1 VEAPNHVRATDWR
14 VDDGEGTSGPSS
26 AVATG
31 HGIGRVDL
39 LSEYERTLLSMD
51 IAEIE
56 VFLVLAEELHFGR
69 TAERL
74 HIPQPRVSR
83 LVSALEHRIGGT
95 LFERTSRRV
104 RLTPL
109 GRRLLGQ
116 LQPVYGQLVAA
127 LEDGRA
133 AARMTE
139 GVIRIG
145 FSPTSNMAA
154 LTRLTGAF
162 EDRHPGCRAVLEGV
176 SNLDPYSRLR
186 CGELDVLVNWL
197 AVDEPDLT
205 VGPVLEYR
213 ERVLAVASID
223 PLAVRRSVSV
233 EDLADCEFALM
244 VPPFPPALY
253 DAIIP
258 PRTPSGREI
267 RRTQQVHSIHEL
279 VALVAQGRIVHSTA
293 AGIPM
298 FSRDDIALVP
308 ITDLPPLPLGLI
320 WCTAHDNARIQAL
333 AATVRALRGADSRDR
348 SIGR

>member
-1 VEAPNHVRATDWR
+1 MRHENLVGCLVCQEDNRGCIPMAQ
-14 VDDGEGTSGPSS
+14 SG
-26 AVATG
+26 G
-31 HGIGRVDL
+31 RHRRVDL

-56 VFLVLAEELHFGR
+56 AFLVLAEELHFGR

-74 HIPQPRVSR
+74 HMPQPRVSR
-83 LVSALEHRIGGT
+83 LVSAFERRIGGA

-133 AARMTE
+133 AARVTE
-139 GVIRIG
+139 GVVRIG

-162 EDRHPGCRAVLEGV
+162 ENRYPACRAVLEGV

-186 CGELDVLVNWL
+186 RGELDVLVNWL

-233 EDLADCEFALM
+233 EDLADREFALM

-298 FSRDDIALVP
+298 FSRNDIALVP
-308 ITDLPPLPLGLI
+308 VTDLPPLPLGLI

-333 AATVRALRGADSRDR
+333 ATTVRALRRGADSRDR
-348 SIGR
+348 SIGC